1 VSRATLTRSASEGGV
16 RRVATVAAIAVFV
29 GGLTACD
36 SRQESTPSTQ
46 PAGGK
51 PGPVAESTDR
61 TPGTS
66 VAPPAG
72 APPGSGAG
80 GTATEGAA
88 GPGASEVGKQ
98 SGTGI
103 AAGGTA
109 NQGTASAAPANAP
122 AGTTGAATAPAGT
135 TQSSATSAA
144 DRDFLASA
152 ASSGML
158 EIAAS
163 KLAGERASST
173 AVKTFAEHMQRDHTT
188 HGQALQNLAA
198 GEGVTLPDAM
208 IARHQA
214 QLDKLAA
221 LKGADFDREYAQ
233 SIGLAAHREAVQA
246 FERAAGTADDPEVK
260 AFADKS
266 LPTLREHLK
275 QAETL
280 AQAVIGPQ
288 AGGKAGAKGR
298 TQP

>member
-1 VSRATLTRSASEGGV
+1 MRLANVPRGG
-16 RRVATVAAIAVFV
+16 RRPRIVTAVAAVLVMI
-29 GGLTACD
+29 GLAACD

-51 PGPVAESTDR
+51 PGPVAESRDQP
-61 TPGTS
+61 PGTS
-66 VAPPAG
+66 VASSG
-72 APPGSGAG
+72 APAGSGAG

-98 SGTGI
+98 SGTGT

-109 NQGTASAAPANAP
+109 NQGMASPTDAP
-122 AGTTGAATAPAGT
+122 AGTTAAAPAGT

-144 DRDFLASA
+144 DREFLAAA
-152 ASSGML
+152 ASGGML
-158 EIAAS
+158 EIEAS

-173 AVKTFAEHMQRDHTT
+173 AVKTFAELMQRDHTT

-208 IARHQA
+208 TARHKA

-221 LKGADFDREYAQ
+221 LKGAEFDREYAQ

-260 AFADKS
+260 AFAEKS

-280 AQAVIGPQ
+280 AQAVMGPQ
-288 AGGKAGAKGR
+288 GAGKGAAKGR